1 MADRKRSVDDFK
13 SLIIRSSFQGAELR
27 LGDIATITDGYTD
40 TDEESYYNGKR
51 AVRLVVYRV
60 GDQTPTDVAKAVK
73 TYKTNWKPNFQR
85 PLTVSVWNDTSE
97 ILKGRIQLLVN
108 NARVGLILVF
118 CILALFLEF
127 RLAFWVAMGIPISFL
142 GSFILLGQTGATIN
156 MISLFA
162 YIVTLGLVVDDA
174 IVVGENIFEKREK
187 GLPWIDAAVEGA
199 REMAVPVTFAVL
211 TSVAAFSPLLLVPG
225 VSGKFFG
232 LIPTVVISVLLLSLI
247 ESFFVLP
254 AHLGHMSDKNQVHFC
269 N

>member
-1 MADRKRSVDDFK
+1 MPSGGIKTDKGEILIRVSDRKKSLDDFNNI
-13 SLIIRSSFQGAELR
+13 IIRSSFQGAELR

-40 TDEESYYNGKR
+40 TDEESYFNGKR
-51 AVRLVVYRV
+51 AVRLVIYRI
-60 GDQTPTDVAKAVK
+60 GDQTPTDVANAVK
-73 TYKTNWKPNFQR
+73 EYRSQLQSELPESVD
-85 PLTVSVWNDTSE
+85 VSIWNDSSE

-174 IVVGENIFEKREK
+174 IVVGENILKNENRVYL
-187 GLPWIDAAVEGA
+187 GW
-199 REMAVPVTFAVL
+199 M
-211 TSVAAFSPLLLVPG
+211 PL
-225 VSGKFFG
+225 
-232 LIPTVVISVLLLSLI
+232 
-247 ESFFVLP
+247 
-254 AHLGHMSDKNQVHFC
+254 
-269 N
+269 